1 MENKVAI
8 STLPF
13 AFESLGEQSSKL
25 KLTGAN
31 FLHCDIMDGVF
42 VSQKTY
48 MPASVAQL
56 LKMSSLPLDVH
67 LMIETPTEYLPL
79 CAGAYSV
86 SVHCEVFN
94 LAEDGVGALK
104 TIKTLGA
111 KAGIAIDLYTP
122 LEEVLAYVNVAD
134 YVLVMSV
141 KAGKGGQVF
150 DERALQKVREL
161 VAYRTANG
169 LSFKIEIDGGING
182 QNAQICVDAG
192 VDVLVSGSYVANSD
206 DYSKSIASLKFEA
219 RD

>member
-13 AFESLGEQSSKL
+13 VFESLGEQSNKL
-25 KLTGAN
+25 KRAGAN
-31 FLHCDIMDGVF
+31 FFHCDIMDGLF
-42 VSQKTY
+42 VPQKTY
-48 MPASVAQL
+48 MPESIAEL
-56 LKMSSLPLDVH
+56 LKVSSLPLDVH
-67 LMIETPTEYLPL
+67 LMIETPTEYLSL
-79 CAGAYSV
+79 CACAYSV
-86 SVHCEVFN
+86 SIHCEVFDST
-94 LAEDGVGALK
+94 EDGIAALK
-104 TIKTLGA
+104 VIKALGA

-122 LEEVLAYVNVAD
+122 LEEVLDYVNVAD

-161 VAYRTANG
+161 VDYRTAKG

-206 DYSKSIASLKFEA
+206 DYSKSIASLKFET
-219 RD
+219 RN